1 MLQSGHHRSGRPILH
16 ARGQWQIIWGYS
28 LGGFLSWRVSHHT
41 WKTEVH
47 RAGDKGDRWG
57 GGGWQ
62 WATRARWVAHRGK
75 EKMAFRSH
83 GVGVGVGVPWEG
95 QPANG
100 WRKKRDTEGDQGC
113 TQVFTGGGG
122 GIIRNW
128 LLCCAGRERGTRL
141 KRRRGVGT
149 PGVTDEAKL
158 AKQHQSHPDTQHS
171 HTTWTT
177 VPTEFH
183 GSST

>member
-1 MLQSGHHRSGRPILH
+1 M
-16 ARGQWQIIWGYS
+16 
-28 LGGFLSWRVSHHT
+28 
-41 WKTEVH
+41 
-47 RAGDKGDRWG
+47 G

-62 WATRARWVAHRGK
+62 WATRARWVAYRGK
-75 EKMAFRSH
+75 KKMAFHSH

-100 WRKKRDTEGDQGC
+100 WRKNRDTEGGWGAHRRVHGWQ
-113 TQVFTGGGG
+113 G
-122 GIIRNW
+122 GIKHNW
-128 LLCCAGRERGTRL
+128 PLRCAGREGGTRL

-149 PGVTDEAKL
+149 PGVNDEAKL
-158 AKQHQSHPDTQHS
+158 AKQHTISPRLM
-171 HTTWTT
+171 T

>member
-1 MLQSGHHRSGRPILH
+1 MWAGSCPERI
-16 ARGQWQIIWGYS
+16 
-28 LGGFLSWRVSHHT
+28 SHHM
-41 WKTEVH
+41 WKKLVH
-47 RAGDKGDRWG
+47 RAGDKGVG
-57 GGGWQ
+57 GGGV
-62 WATRARWVAHRGK
+62 AVGTRARWVAYRGK
-75 EKMAFRSH
+75 KKMAFHSH

-100 WRKKRDTEGDQGC
+100 WRKKRDTEGDWG
-113 TQVFTGGGG
+113 
-122 GIIRNW
+122 
-128 LLCCAGRERGTRL
+128 AGREGGTRL

-158 AKQHQSHPDTQHS
+158 AKQHTISPKLM
-171 HTTWTT
+171 T